1 MKKGMLTELIEVAF
15 AEDAVDDDIT
25 TRLVVDRNAEGSA
38 KIISKGE
45 GVISGQECTKGVF
58 LFVDDSVTYSAEV
71 EDGGHV
77 RWGDIVADI
86 KGRVSSILSAERMA
100 LNFLGHLSGVATM
113 TASFVEKAKD
123 SGISILD
130 TRKTTPGLRFLEKK
144 AVLDGGGKNHRANL
158 GKLILVKENHISMA
172 GGMVN
177 ILELLGDDLLKE
189 AEIEVD
195 SMDRLA
201 LLVRNPPAR
210 IMLDNF
216 TPAMVEKAI
225 REVDKC
231 GEEKPEIEVSGGIT
245 IETINEYL
253 IAGVDYISVGS
264 ITSSAP
270 VLDLSLITPRVEI

>member
-1 MKKGMLTELIEVAF
+1 
-15 AEDAVDDDIT
+15 
-25 TRLVVDRNAEGSA
+25 
-38 KIISKGE
+38 
-45 GVISGQECTKGVF
+45 
-58 LFVDDSVTYSAEV
+58 
-71 EDGGHV
+71 
-77 RWGDIVADI
+77 
-86 KGRVSSILSAERMA
+86 
-100 LNFLGHLSGVATM
+100 
-113 TASFVEKAKD
+113 
-123 SGISILD
+123 
-130 TRKTTPGLRFLEKK
+130 
-144 AVLDGGGKNHRANL
+144 
-158 GKLILVKENHISMA
+158 MA

>member
-1 MKKGMLTELIEVAF
+1 LKKGMLTELIKVAF
-15 AEDAVDDDIT
+15 TEDAVDDDIT
-25 TRLVVDRNAEGSA
+25 TRLVVDRNIKGSA
-38 KIISKGE
+38 RIIAKGE
-45 GVISGQECTKGVF
+45 GVISGQKCVKGVF

-71 EDGGHV
+71 EDGGCV
-77 RWGDIVADI
+77 RRGDIVAVI
-86 KGRVSSILSAERMA
+86 EGRISSILSAERMA

-113 TASFVEKAKD
+113 TAAFVEKVKG

-130 TRKTTPGLRFLEKK
+130 TRKTMPGLRFLEKE

-158 GKLILVKENHISMA
+158 SKLILVKENHISMA

-177 ILELLGDDLLKE
+177 ILELLGDKWLRK
-189 AEIEVD
+189 AEIEVG
-195 SMDRLA
+195 SMDELA
-201 LLVRNPPAR
+201 LLLRTPPAR

-216 TPAMVEKAI
+216 TPVMVEKAMG
-225 REVDKC
+225 EVEKC

-245 IETINEYL
+245 IETVNEYL

-270 VLDLSLITPRVEI
+270 ALDLSLITLGVEI